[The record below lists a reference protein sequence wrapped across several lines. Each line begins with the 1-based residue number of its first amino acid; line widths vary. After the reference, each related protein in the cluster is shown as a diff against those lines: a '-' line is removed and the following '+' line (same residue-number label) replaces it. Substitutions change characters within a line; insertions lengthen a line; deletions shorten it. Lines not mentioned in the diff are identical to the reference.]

1 MKKSKIDYLC
11 RECGY
16 SSIQWSGKC
25 PTCGS
30 WDTLE
35 RVNIIEGQKTS
46 LQRQSPRKAEELLT
60 VKNERIK
67 TSFSNFDN
75 VLGGG
80 IVSGSSILISG
91 EPGIGKST
99 LLLSFLPELAKVDP
113 VIYFSG
119 EEIEE
124 QLVDRARR
132 VGINLNNIYFKYTPY
147 LENIVEDVE
156 TLNPGAIIVDS
167 IQTIQS
173 TAIPSSAGTI
183 SQVRECAQI
192 LIRIAKERNIPL
204 IIVGH
209 ITKEGIIAGPKTLE
223 HMVDV
228 VLYLEGETHSP
239 LKMLRATKNRFGS
252 SSEIAFLEMKE
263 NGFKAVS
270 DYELEAG
277 MGEFSFLP
285 GTSMTIILEGSR
297 LYLAEIQ
304 ALISPTFSPYPR
316 RVFSGVDFNRALQ
329 LLAVVDRRCGLNLA
343 KSDVYISTTGNLNI
357 KDRSADL
364 AIIAALLSS
373 YYESTTDK
381 IKFFIGEVGLQGE
394 VRKVSQLERRLR
406 ELLKRGYKEVIIPDE
421 PNSDFKNSGLQ
432 VKIIKEIRG
441 LKKIFTS

>member
-11 RECGY
+11 RECGF
-16 SSIQWSGKC
+16 SSIQWSGRC
-25 PTCGS
+25 PSCGS
-30 WDTLE
+30 WDALD
-35 RVNIIEGQKTS
+35 RVNIIEKQKT
-46 LQRQSPRKAEELLT
+46 LPQRQTLRKAEELS

-67 TSFSNFDN
+67 TNFSNFNN

-80 IVSGSSILISG
+80 IVSGSSILLSG

-99 LLLSFLPELAKVDP
+99 LLLQFLPELAKSNS

-147 LENIVEDVE
+147 IENIVEDVE
-156 TLNPGAIIVDS
+156 TLNPGALIVDS
-167 IQTIQS
+167 IQTIQN
-173 TAIPSSAGTI
+173 TTIPSSAGTI
-183 SQVRECAQI
+183 SQVRECAQT
-192 LIRIAKERNIPL
+192 LIKIAKERNIPL
-204 IIVGH
+204 FIIGH
-209 ITKEGIIAGPKTLE
+209 ITKEGVIAGPKTLE

-228 VLYLEGETHSP
+228 VLYLEGDTQSS

-252 SSEIAFLEMKE
+252 SSEIAFLQMTEK
-263 NGFKAVS
+263 GFKAVS
-270 DYELEAG
+270 DNELEAG

-285 GTSMTIILEGSR
+285 GTSMTMILEGSR

-373 YYESTTDK
+373 YYESTPDK
-381 IKFFIGEVGLQGE
+381 MRFFIGEVGLQGE
-394 VRKVSQLERRLR
+394 VRKVPQLERRLK

-421 PNSDFKNSGLQ
+421 SNLDFKNMGLQ

>member
-11 RECGY
+11 RECGF

-30 WDTLE
+30 WDSLDK
-35 RVNIIEGQKTS
+35 VNIIEKQKIS
-46 LQRQSPRKAEELLT
+46 LQSQSPKKAEELS
-60 VKNERIK
+60 VINERI
-67 TSFSNFDN
+67 TTNFSNFNN

-80 IVSGSSILISG
+80 IVSGSSILLSG

-99 LLLSFLPELAKVDP
+99 LLLQFLPELAKSNS

-132 VGINLNNIYFKYTPY
+132 VGVNLNNIYFKYTPY

-156 TLNPGAIIVDS
+156 TLNPGALIVDS

-183 SQVRECAQI
+183 SQVRECAQS
-192 LIRIAKERNIPL
+192 LIKIAKERNIPL
-204 IIVGH
+204 FIIGH
-209 ITKEGIIAGPKTLE
+209 ITKEGVIAGPKTLE

-228 VLYLEGETHSP
+228 VLYLEGDAQSS

-252 SSEIAFLEMKE
+252 SSEIAFLQMTEK
-263 NGFKAVS
+263 GFKPVS
-270 DYELEAG
+270 DNELEAG

-285 GTSMTIILEGSR
+285 GTSMTMILEGSR
-297 LYLAEIQ
+297 LYMAEIQ

-373 YYESTTDK
+373 YYESTPDK
-381 IKFFIGEVGLQGE
+381 IRFFIGEVGLQGE
-394 VRKVSQLERRLR
+394 VRKVSQLERRLK
-406 ELLKRGYKEVIIPDE
+406 ELLKRGYKEVVIPE
-421 PNSDFKNSGLQ
+421 ESNLDFKNMGLQ

>member
-11 RECGY
+11 RECGF

-25 PTCGS
+25 PACGS
-30 WDTLE
+30 WDALD
-35 RVNIIEGQKTS
+35 RVNIMEKQKTS
-46 LQRQSPRKAEELLT
+46 LQRQPPSKAEGLS

-67 TSFSNFDN
+67 TNFSNFNN

-80 IVSGSSILISG
+80 IVSGSSILLSG

-99 LLLSFLPELAKVDP
+99 LLLQILPELAKSNS

-132 VGINLNNIYFKYTPY
+132 VEINLNNIYFKYTPY
-147 LENIVEDVE
+147 LENIAEDVE
-156 TLNPGAIIVDS
+156 TLNPGALIVDS

-183 SQVRECAQI
+183 SQVRECAQN
-192 LIRIAKERNIPL
+192 LIKIAKERNVPL
-204 IIVGH
+204 IIIGH
-209 ITKEGIIAGPKTLE
+209 ITKEGVIAGPKTLE

-228 VLYLEGETHSP
+228 VLYLEGDSQSS
-239 LKMLRATKNRFGS
+239 LKMLRTTKNRFGS
-252 SSEIAFLEMKE
+252 SSEIAFLQMNEK
-263 NGFKAVS
+263 GFKEVS
-270 DYELEAG
+270 DNELEAG
-277 MGEFSFLP
+277 LGEFSHLP
-285 GTSMTIILEGSR
+285 GTSMTMILEGSR

-343 KSDVYISTTGNLNI
+343 RSDVYISTTGNLNI

-373 YYESTTDK
+373 YYESTPDK
-381 IKFFIGEVGLQGE
+381 MRFYLGEVGLQGE
-394 VRKVSQLERRLR
+394 VRKVPQLERRLK
-406 ELLKRGYKEVIIPDE
+406 ELLKRGYKEVIIPEE
-421 PNSDFKNSGLQ
+421 PNLEFKNSGLQ

-441 LKKIFTS
+441 LKKVFTS

>member
-11 RECGY
+11 RECGF

-25 PTCGS
+25 PSCGS
-30 WDTLE
+30 WDSLDK
-35 RVNIIEGQKTS
+35 VNMIEKQKIS
-46 LQRQSPRKAEELLT
+46 LQRQSPKKAEELS
-60 VKNERIK
+60 VKNERI
-67 TSFSNFDN
+67 TTNFSNFNN

-80 IVSGSSILISG
+80 IVSGSSILLSG

-99 LLLSFLPELAKVDP
+99 LLLQFLPELAKSNS

-132 VGINLNNIYFKYTPY
+132 VGVNLNNIYFKYTPY

-156 TLNPGAIIVDS
+156 TLNPGALIVDS

-183 SQVRECAQI
+183 SQVRECAQT
-192 LIRIAKERNIPL
+192 LIKIAKERNIPL
-204 IIVGH
+204 FIIGH
-209 ITKEGIIAGPKTLE
+209 ITKEGVIAGPKTLE

-228 VLYLEGETHSP
+228 VLYLEGDAQSS

-252 SSEIAFLEMKE
+252 SSEIAFLQMTEK
-263 NGFKAVS
+263 GFKPVS
-270 DYELEAG
+270 DNELEAG

-285 GTSMTIILEGSR
+285 GTSMTMILEGSR

-373 YYESTTDK
+373 YYESTPDK
-381 IKFFIGEVGLQGE
+381 IRFFIGEVGLQGE
-394 VRKVSQLERRLR
+394 VRKIPQLERRLK
-406 ELLKRGYKEVIIPDE
+406 ELLKRGYKEVVIPE
-421 PNSDFKNSGLQ
+421 ESNLDFKNMGLQ

>member
-11 RECGY
+11 RECGF

-25 PTCGS
+25 PSCGS
-30 WDTLE
+30 WDSLDK
-35 RVNIIEGQKTS
+35 VNMIEKQKIS
-46 LQRQSPRKAEELLT
+46 LQRQSPKKAEELS
-60 VKNERIK
+60 VKDERI
-67 TSFSNFDN
+67 TTNFSNFNN

-80 IVSGSSILISG
+80 IVSGSSILLSG

-99 LLLSFLPELAKVDP
+99 LLLQFLPELAKSNS

-132 VGINLNNIYFKYTPY
+132 VGVNLNNIYFKYTPY

-156 TLNPGAIIVDS
+156 TLNPGALIVDS

-183 SQVRECAQI
+183 SQVRECAQT
-192 LIRIAKERNIPL
+192 LIKIAKERNIPL
-204 IIVGH
+204 FIIGH
-209 ITKEGIIAGPKTLE
+209 ITKEGVIAGPKTLE

-228 VLYLEGETHSP
+228 VLYLEGDAQSS

-252 SSEIAFLEMKE
+252 SSEIAFLQMTEK
-263 NGFKAVS
+263 GFKPVS
-270 DYELEAG
+270 DNELEAG

-285 GTSMTIILEGSR
+285 GTSMTMILEGSR

-373 YYESTTDK
+373 YYESTPDK
-381 IKFFIGEVGLQGE
+381 IRFFIGEVGLQGE
-394 VRKVSQLERRLR
+394 VRKVPQLERRLK
-406 ELLKRGYKEVIIPDE
+406 ELLKRGYKEVVIPE
-421 PNSDFKNSGLQ
+421 ESNLDFKNMGLQ